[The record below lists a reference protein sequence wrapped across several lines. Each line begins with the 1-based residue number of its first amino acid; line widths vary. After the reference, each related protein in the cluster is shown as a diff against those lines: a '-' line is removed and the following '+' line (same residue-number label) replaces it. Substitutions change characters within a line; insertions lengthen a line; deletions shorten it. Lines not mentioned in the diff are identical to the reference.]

1 MEDIKMMAI
10 FTSTKRVPAFTLEG
24 MEVKLHAREWW
35 HPLTYTSTEIR
46 VESMTTKVQF
56 DIPILSFKDGMA
68 RVQ

>member
-1 MEDIKMMAI
+1 MMVI

-24 MEVKLHAREWW
+24 MEVRLHAKEWF

-56 DIPILSFKDGMA
+56 DIPVRAFKEGME

>member
-1 MEDIKMMAI
+1 MMVI

-24 MEVKLHAREWW
+24 MEVRLHAKEWF

-56 DIPILSFKDGMA
+56 DIPVSAFKEGME